1 MNITAPEEIVFD
13 EEELRMYEGYN
24 LEQVR
29 AEVRKMNME
38 IDGHTQMTPNDVRKV
53 IKKNEVLFKKIDKVE
68 DSVHDIRL
76 VKNIAMIMN
85 NNMNRLSANAITFRH
100 EDFAKK
106 LCLCLSESKN
116 GTTDGIMTKA
126 MLIKLGF
133 QAKKFVQ
140 RSPTLSVMKGAIRHK
155 SDMMKPAPPKEKKVR
170 QTARKKDC
178 DLVATQATV
187 LQETETTDAQGDR
200 KVVNLWKII
209 VSIYKKCK
217 SPINYFQFV
226 IDPDSFA
233 STVQNVFHVS
243 YLVKEGK
250 LSILLKDGIP
260 YLNPMKVNERDGDNQ
275 DCKQIV
281 MNINMALWQKMIRLL
296 REANLKPHLASVKY

>member
-1 MNITAPEEIVFD
+1 
-13 EEELRMYEGYN
+13 
-24 LEQVR
+24 
-29 AEVRKMNME
+29 
-38 IDGHTQMTPNDVRKV
+38 
-53 IKKNEVLFKKIDKVE
+53 
-68 DSVHDIRL
+68 
-76 VKNIAMIMN
+76 
-85 NNMNRLSANAITFRH
+85 
-100 EDFAKK
+100 
-106 LCLCLSESKN
+106 
-116 GTTDGIMTKA
+116 
-126 MLIKLGF
+126 
-133 QAKKFVQ
+133 
-140 RSPTLSVMKGAIRHK
+140 
-155 SDMMKPAPPKEKKVR
+155 
-170 QTARKKDC
+170 
-178 DLVATQATV
+178 
-187 LQETETTDAQGDR
+187 
-200 KVVNLWKII
+200 VVNLWKII

-296 REANLKPHLASVKY
+296 REANLKPHLASIKY